1 MDHPIYRIEII
12 AAKRI
17 NSIQKKTP
25 VNRLIHILI
34 HIMRIKQSSL
44 ILFVWIC
51 LTIPFFAQN
60 VVEKIEV
67 KGNQRIPEETIL
79 YHFNLFPGQ
88 SYSQKDLEQGI
99 KTLWATG
106 FFSDI
111 KVTTSKEDEC
121 RVVILSVEEYP
132 VIKEILFDTEGK
144 LKTREILEFL
154 KNKNIDLPRY
164 FVYDPE
170 TILTIKTTVL
180 DMIRDRG
187 FNQGTIKSEIKPIGR
202 FESAVIFHIQE
213 GPRFRIQKIIF
224 EGEPK
229 LAKNQLMD
237 AFNFNQ
243 EHNLFSWILGND
255 FLKKSRL
262 DKDLDNLKKLYRNY
276 GYAEIKIG
284 EPRIEDCIK
293 RFLFGDQ
300 EVMKKI
306 IIPIAPGE
314 IFRMGEIKI
323 INNGPIPNSQI
334 LRHIQFKSGNVFNRE
349 KIDRTVEEIETLY
362 RNEGYL
368 YTQVLALEIIDSD
381 KKRVN
386 ITMDIQAGEKFY
398 MRRLYIEGNTLT
410 DDGIIRKVISPPE
423 QSIFRM
429 GIFLES
435 LEKLNR
441 LGFVHIKDQ
450 PKIESYAKNPEQIDV
465 HLNVVE
471 IYKNE
476 WQLSGGYSKYEGIY
490 LSGLISVVDFF
501 GKGEKLDLTIGHGDR
516 YKNYAVGLFKPYL
529 FNQFISLGFY
539 VFDRNIVYPD
549 LFIRRGR
556 GMDVRMDKQIKE
568 YWWGAVNYK
577 SESVSAKLNGSDGE
591 GQDKQKLG
599 SIKVLFYRNTI
610 DDIFFPTRGMR
621 CLFSV
626 EYACSALGS
635 DIRYIKPE
643 FDGAFFLSLL
653 KNHSLGFHLAYR
665 SIKSFEGSDIP
676 LWERFYLGGERT
688 VRGYDIYS
696 IGPRDQEGK
705 NTGGERSLVL
715 NTEYI
720 IPVFKSMAAVLFFDA
735 GNALRNGENFSLN
748 SLYWSTGLELRMRIF
763 NFPVPLRFIFA
774 YKNRLI
780 EKGDSHFTSNF
791 ALGVSF

>member
-1 MDHPIYRIEII
+1 
-12 AAKRI
+12 
-17 NSIQKKTP
+17 
-25 VNRLIHILI
+25 
-34 HIMRIKQSSL
+34 MRIKQMRL
-44 ILFVWIC
+44 ILLIWIC
-51 LTIPFFAQN
+51 LAVPFFAQN
-60 VVEKIEV
+60 VVEKIKV
-67 KGNQRIPEETIL
+67 NGNQRLPEETIL

-88 SYSQKDLEQGI
+88 SYNQKDLEQGI

-111 KVTTSKEDEC
+111 KIAVRTEDED
-121 RVVILSVEEYP
+121 REIILYVEEYP
-132 VIKEILFDTEGK
+132 VINEILFDTWGK

-164 FVYDPE
+164 IVYDPE
-170 TILTIKTTVL
+170 RILTIKTAVL
-180 DMIRDRG
+180 DMMKDRG
-187 FNQGTIKSEIKPIGR
+187 FNQGTIKYEIKPIGR
-202 FESAVIFHIQE
+202 FEATVIFHIQE

-229 LAKNQLMD
+229 LAKNILID
-237 AFNFNQ
+237 AFEYNH
-243 EHNLFSWILGND
+243 EHNLFSWILGKD

-262 DKDLDNLKKLYRNY
+262 DKDLDNLKKLYRTY

-293 RFLFGDQ
+293 RVLFGDP
-300 EVMKKI
+300 ESMKKI
-306 IIPIAPGE
+306 IIPVAPGE
-314 IFRMGEIKI
+314 IFRMGEINI

-334 LRHIQFKSGNVFNRE
+334 LRHIQFKSGNVFNAKR
-349 KIDRTVEEIETLY
+349 IDQTVEEIETLY

-386 ITMDIQAGEKFY
+386 ITMDIQAGEKVY
-398 MRRLYIEGNTLT
+398 MSRLYIEGNTLT
-410 DDGIIRKVISPPE
+410 NDGIIRKMISPPE
-423 QSIFRM
+423 QSEFRRD
-429 GIFLES
+429 IFLES

-441 LGFVHIKDQ
+441 LGIVDIKDQ
-450 PKIESYAKNPEQIDV
+450 PEIESYPKHPEQIDV

-490 LSGLISVVDFF
+490 LSGFISVVDFF

-516 YKNYAVGLFKPYL
+516 YQNYAVGLFKPYL
-529 FNQFISLGFY
+529 FNKFISFGFN

-549 LFIRRGR
+549 LFVRRGK
-556 GMDVRMDKQIKE
+556 GMDIRMDKQIKE

-577 SESVSAKLNGSDGE
+577 SETVSAELNGSDE
-591 GQDKQKLG
+591 EEQDEQNLG
-599 SIKVLFYRNTI
+599 SIKVLFYRNTVT
-610 DDIFFPTRGMR
+610 DIFFPTRGMR
-621 CLFSV
+621 CLFSF
-626 EYACSALGS
+626 EYAGSVLGS

-643 FDGAFFLSLL
+643 IEGAFFLPLL

-665 SIKSFEGSDIP
+665 SIKSFEGSEIP

-688 VRGYDIYS
+688 IRGYDIYS
-696 IGPRDQEGK
+696 IGPRGQEGK

-735 GNALRNGENFSLN
+735 GNALKNGENFSLDN
-748 SLYWSTGLELRMRIF
+748 LYWSSGLELRMRIF

-780 EKGDSHFTSNF
+780 EKGDSHFTLNF